1 MYMWRI
7 RCPSYNASMSAWRSH
22 TRCEGTYSSVSAL
35 PNRFR
40 DAIDCASH
48 PALRHPTAI
57 RRNSTATRYL
67 AVNARTTV
75 SAVHHFVKHIVDHM
89 ATVEWEAHA
98 DEWVVKEAT
107 AATTVRFM
115 AAIPTPRVMEK
126 WVRHGMM

>member
-1 MYMWRI
+1 
-7 RCPSYNASMSAWRSH
+7 
-22 TRCEGTYSSVSAL
+22 
-35 PNRFR
+35 
-40 DAIDCASH
+40 
-48 PALRHPTAI
+48 
-57 RRNSTATRYL
+57 
-67 AVNARTTV
+67 
-75 SAVHHFVKHIVDHM
+75 M